1 MQKSIHPGEAVA
13 ERAKRYAVR
22 LCFPGNA
29 TSRSLPIRPGENPI
43 ASSVSCRCTF
53 PREFQSPLTYIDNL
67 KISRSRSSHRP
78 MINKEIRNFFSR
90 IIFTVGFARLRS
102 FERLFSNFVP
112 TRRETFF
119 LSWKMNDVSL
129 RETMNVEATPENLV
143 PPRGGNGKGND
154 GSSIGLTVGGTEG
167 ATGENTGRIANSGF
181 REAVRA
187 YSVESGLPGSVDRCP
202 GRAAI
207 YNHPCS
213 LPPSL
218 APTLSLD
225 PSPSL
230 LRLSQSYAFRTA
242 PPTWLPCEQLRSF
255 FVFTFRFFFLPNSIV
270 LL

>member
-1 MQKSIHPGEAVA
+1 MLSRKCNKSQPPA
-13 ERAKRYAVR
+13 
-22 LCFPGNA
+22 
-29 TSRSLPIRPGENPI
+29 IRPGENPI

-242 PPTWLPCEQLRSF
+242 PPTWLPCEQLRSS
-255 FVFTFRFFFLPNSIV
+255 FVSTFRFFFLPNSIV

>member
-1 MQKSIHPGEAVA
+1 MQKSIHPGEAVD

-78 MINKEIRNFFSR
+78 MINKEIRNFSSR

-143 PPRGGNGKGND
+143 PPRGGN

>member
-154 GSSIGLTVGGTEG
+154 GSSIGLTIGGTEG

>member
-78 MINKEIRNFFSR
+78 MTNKEIRNFFSR

-129 RETMNVEATPENLV
+129 RETMNVDMRHPKTWCLPVGEME
-143 PPRGGNGKGND
+143 KGMMD
-154 GSSIGLTVGGTEG
+154 H
-167 ATGENTGRIANSGF
+167 R
-181 REAVRA
+181 
-187 YSVESGLPGSVDRCP
+187 
-202 GRAAI
+202 
-207 YNHPCS
+207 
-213 LPPSL
+213 
-218 APTLSLD
+218 
-225 PSPSL
+225 
-230 LRLSQSYAFRTA
+230 
-242 PPTWLPCEQLRSF
+242 
-255 FVFTFRFFFLPNSIV
+255 
-270 LL
+270 

>member
-78 MINKEIRNFFSR
+78 MINKEIRNFSSR

-129 RETMNVEATPENLV
+129 KETMNVEATPENLV
-143 PPRGGNGKGND
+143 SPRGGNGKGND
-154 GSSIGLTVGGTEG
+154 GSSIGLTVGGTER

-218 APTLSLD
+218 APTSRPLSFA
-225 PSPSL
+225 PTAFTI
-230 LRLSQSYAFRTA
+230 LRLSNRSANLASLRTA
-242 PPTWLPCEQLRSF
+242 PLLFRIYLSF
-255 FVFTFRFFFLPNSIV
+255 
-270 LL
+270 LLSP